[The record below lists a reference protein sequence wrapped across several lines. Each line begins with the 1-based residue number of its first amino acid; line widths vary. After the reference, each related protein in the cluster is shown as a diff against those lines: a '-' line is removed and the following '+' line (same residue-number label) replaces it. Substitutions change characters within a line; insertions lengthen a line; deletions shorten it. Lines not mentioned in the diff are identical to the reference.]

1 MYDSRV
7 GRVFAVFGAAL
18 LVLVVRAFALQV
30 TGAERILKEQDA
42 RLHRRFILTPR
53 RGDIRWKDGTPAAT
67 DESGFEVDIDSDAF
81 LAPRWRCPVCGT
93 VVRPR
98 SEPASCME
106 CDAPGPLELLPCAD
120 LRDLARVLA
129 KSTAEVEAAFVRA
142 TNEHERAPWI
152 GTHVL
157 FDRIGSDE
165 ALALSLD
172 ARRFPGVTVRS
183 VRTRT
188 VDPAAAVFVGT
199 TRKAYREEKAALTD
213 PDREASG
220 LRVYTALEVYSMR
233 FGIRGLERTFDAA
246 LRGDPGRAY
255 WVQPKDGSPRE
266 LREDI
271 PVVDGATV
279 ATTLRRNVQV
289 AADEI
294 VRSAP
299 DDAAAVVLDLSDGSV
314 AAAASRSKDRIHHAL
329 SGLRPGSVFKL
340 VTALAVLESG
350 ISPQETVVCEGSG
363 RMPSG
368 RRYSCDGSHGAMDL
382 RDAFAESCNAYFET
396 MSERI
401 GAEPLMRA
409 CRELGLDE
417 NADLHVYGTGS
428 SVRRMLGRSGRF
440 FPEDLRFLGKG
451 QGRALAT
458 PLQIAVAYARIATG
472 GRRIVPFVVQDEA
485 PKSLEVDPSIARF
498 APLLQDAARAVVTSG
513 TGSGVPGLV
522 ALRAAGKSG
531 TGDTAAG
538 KDRLGRAKRENN
550 AWFVGYAPAEAPRFV
565 AVVVYE
571 RVPGHGAST
580 VGPYV
585 ARLLE
590 EALR

>member
-30 TGAERILKEQDA
+30 AGAEKILKEQDA

-53 RGDIRWKDGTPAAT
+53 RGDILWRDGTPAAT

-81 LAPRWRCPVCGT
+81 LAPRWRCATCGT

-98 SEPASCME
+98 AEPVACAE
-106 CDAPGPLELLPCAD
+106 CDAPGPLLLLPCPD
-120 LRDLARVLA
+120 LRDLASLLS
-129 KSTAEVEAAFVRA
+129 KDEAEVAHAFGRV
-142 TNEHERAPWI
+142 TDEHEKAPWI

-157 FDRIGSDE
+157 FDRVGAE
-165 ALALSLD
+165 AALALCLA

-199 TRKAYREEKAALTD
+199 TRKAYREEKLSLTD
-213 PDREASG
+213 PAREASG
-220 LRVYTALEVYSMR
+220 LRVYSPLEVYSMR
-233 FGIRGLERTFDAA
+233 FGVRGLERTFDAA

-255 WVQPKDGSPRE
+255 WVRPKDGSPRE
-266 LREDI
+266 LREDL
-271 PVVDGATV
+271 PVIDGTTV
-279 ATTLRRNVQV
+279 ATTLRRSVQA
-289 AADEI
+289 AADEV
-294 VRSAP
+294 VRLAP
-299 DDAAAVVLDLSDGSV
+299 GDAAAVVLDLCDGSV
-314 AAAASRSKDRIHHAL
+314 AAAASKSRDRANHAV
-329 SGLRPGSVFKL
+329 SGIRPGSVFKL
-340 VTALAVLESG
+340 VTALAILEAG
-350 ISPQETVVCEGSG
+350 ISPKEEVVCDAWGKL
-363 RMPSG
+363 PSG
-368 RRYSCDGSHGAMDL
+368 RRYVCDRRHGAQDL
-382 RDAFAESCNAYFET
+382 HDAFANSCNAYFET
-396 MSERI
+396 MAERL
-401 GAEPLMRA
+401 GTEPLMRA

-417 NADLHVYGTGS
+417 NADLHVYGTRS
-428 SVRRMLGRSGRF
+428 SIARMLGRSGRF
-440 FPEDLRFLGKG
+440 YPEDVRFLGIG

-458 PLQIAVAYARIATG
+458 PLQIATAYARIATG
-472 GRRIVPFVVQDEA
+472 GRRIRPFVVEQDR
-485 PKSLEVDPSIARF
+485 PGTIDVDPSLARF

-513 TGSGVPGLV
+513 TGSGVPSLV

-538 KDRLGRAKRENN
+538 RDRAGRERKENN
-550 AWFVGYAPAEAPRFV
+550 AWFVAYAPADAPRYV
-565 AVVVYE
+565 AVVVFE
-571 RVPGHGAST
+571 KVPGHGAST
-580 VGPYV
+580 VGPHV